1 MAIYCVF
8 CRNLRVFFGV
18 NFILQKFCLCKKNDK
33 YQVCKISTEHQI
45 LMSTDCQDDMLSEN
59 ITKDTMSSLQSPLSK
74 KPKLHSF
81 PTAFNH
87 FFLKMSRKYVSE
99 VNEKYALNQW
109 EPFSYGCI
117 VIISFH
123 FLLQSSE
130 FYWPFGLVFWERKFI
145 SFWMELLVSL

>member
-1 MAIYCVF
+1 MPFSLAKVTFLGDI
-8 CRNLRVFFGV
+8 
-18 NFILQKFCLCKKNDK
+18 NF
-33 YQVCKISTEHQI
+33 KISTEHQI

-109 EPFSYGCI
+109 EPFSYSCF
-117 VIISFH
+117 VVISFH

-130 FYWPFGLVFWERKFI
+130 FYWPFRLEICRDRRSCKIFVSCVNFSRKQR
-145 SFWMELLVSL
+145 SFFLFCKFTHT